1 MKKKCANCTMVD
13 LSMFL
18 QLDVASIQKI
28 SNLSSF
34 CRKGLNDPIF
44 EETSEKLVSYLGTF
58 ECDNLV
64 Q

>member
-1 MKKKCANCTMVD
+1 MVD